1 MRSGR
6 AWIGAVGVC
15 VAASV
20 LGAGGEARADA
31 PFARRFRFHLEGGGG
46 TMFPAFQRQVLGY
59 DRFNANGALRLSVEV
74 SSFVALQLSGG
85 MGFFVASNSPETG
98 MPRTMGRI
106 NEVKGGIRFLPV
118 IWRSLSASLDVNAG
132 VGLMPSGVNNGSI
145 NRFAFDVGLGAHY
158 EVASAFTIGPI
169 VRYHHVLQDGSLR
182 PRPDAQFWSAGVDLV
197 FRIPTTEAPRPVEE
211 QRQIDRG
218 SGVNTDNA
226 DEDRDGV
233 LDSIDQCPNQ
243 PSNGNTDRRRL
254 GCPAFDTD
262 RDGVVDT
269 VDQCV
274 DVPQGASPH
283 PTRSGCPDA
292 DNDHDG
298 VGNSG
303 DQCVE
308 EFQGFYA
315 NRQAPGCP
323 GADRDRDL
331 IPDAID
337 ACPERAGSPNT
348 NPDRAGCP
356 GLVRLER
363 DAMRTS
369 EPLSFE
375 PEGATLAPRSERVVT
390 ALAEAIAAVTSIRRV
405 VIVVPERLPG
415 DREGGPS
422 VAEARGRELVRRLI
436 AEGIDASRLGTRPE
450 PVAPPERGRRAPP
463 LAIYLS
469 ITEVLSP
476 PVR

>member
-1 MRSGR
+1 
-6 AWIGAVGVC
+6 
-15 VAASV
+15 
-20 LGAGGEARADA
+20 
-31 PFARRFRFHLEGGGG
+31 
-46 TMFPAFQRQVLGY
+46 MFPSFQRQVLGY
-59 DRFNANGALRLSVEV
+59 DRLNANGALRVSLEV

-85 MGFFVASNSPETG
+85 MGFFLASNDPETG
-98 MPRTMGRI
+98 MPRAMGRI
-106 NEVKGGIRFLPV
+106 NEVKGGLRFMPA
-118 IWRSLSASLDVNAG
+118 IWRSLAATLDANAG

-169 VRYHHVLQDGSLR
+169 VRYHHVVQDAASR

-197 FRIPTTEAPRPVEE
+197 FRIPVAAEARPIEQ
-211 QRQIDRG
+211 QRQIERG
-218 SGVNTDNA
+218 SGISTDNS
-226 DEDRDGV
+226 DEDNDGV
-233 LDSIDQCPNQ
+233 LDSIDQCPSQ
-243 PSNGNTDRRRL
+243 PANGNNDRRRL
-254 GCPAFDTD
+254 GCPAFDAD
-262 RDGVVDT
+262 RDGVPDNI
-269 VDQCV
+269 DQCRE
-274 DVPQGASPH
+274 VPQGPSPH
-283 PTRSGCPDA
+283 PTRSGCPDG

-337 ACPERAGSPNT
+337 ACADRPGSPNT

-363 DAMRTS
+363 DAIRVT
-369 EPLSFE
+369 EALSFE
-375 PEGATLAPRSERVVT
+375 PDAPTLASRSERVVS

-405 VIVVPERLPG
+405 VVVVPERLPG

-422 VAEARGRELVRRLI
+422 VAEARGRELVRRLV
-436 AEGIDASRLGTRPE
+436 AEGIDAARLGTRPE
-450 PVAPPERGRRAPP
+450 PVAPPERGRRAPAP
-463 LAIYLS
+463 AIFLS
-469 ITEVLSP
+469 ITEVVSP